1 MSAWRKPLALAP
13 SRLLPSSPPQARS
26 SQTAANRWRDGRS
39 ITRSCTLGRPLSPT
53 PPSRTPPYPPW
64 KSLTHHLQWARHRDA
79 ANRTTN
85 SALQGC
91 LQAWKTCNISPG
103 NLESATADRTLWR
116 STVKAGVK
124 QAELKRESQ
133 WEVKRTRRRQRLQSA
148 PIPPTPT
155 NDFTCTK
162 CQRVCGSR
170 IGLHSHS
177 RQCSW
182 HDFTS

>member
-1 MSAWRKPLALAP
+1 MQISIVFRDRRLPTTIAYQKVKQRLTFFRTNLRTIHRKKDQGHPKDIMYGEL
-13 SRLLPSSPPQARS
+13 
-26 SQTAANRWRDGRS
+26 TTG
-39 ITRSCTLGRPLSPT
+39 TRPTGRPTL
-53 PPSRTPPYPPW
+53 RY
-64 KSLTHHLQWARHRDA
+64 KDVCKRD
-79 ANRTTN
+79 
-85 SALQGC
+85 L
-91 LQAWKTCNISPG
+91 KTCSISPG

-133 WEVKRTRRRQRLQSA
+133 WEVKRTRRQQRLQSA

-155 NDFTCTK
+155 NDFTCAK

-177 RQCSW
+177 RRCSL
-182 HDFTS
+182 T

>member
-1 MSAWRKPLALAP
+1 MRCLR
-13 SRLLPSSPPQARS
+13 RLLGITWQDRITNAEVLSRAGLPSMYAMLTQR
-26 SQTAANRWRDGRS
+26 RLHWLGHVCRMDDGR
-39 ITRSCTLGRPLSPT
+39 IPKDVMYGEPATGTRPTGRPTL
-53 PPSRTPPYPPW
+53 RY
-64 KSLTHHLQWARHRDA
+64 KDVCKRD
-79 ANRTTN
+79 
-85 SALQGC
+85 L
-91 LQAWKTCNISPG
+91 KTCNISPG

-155 NDFTCTK
+155 NDFTCAK

-177 RQCSW
+177 RRCSL
-182 HDFTS
+182 T